1 MKGKRKFRLRKHE
14 SFTILATFVYYVE
27 VQFDKQL
34 SNRQH
39 YFLFF
44 IASSCTY
51 IGKSQVT
58 FYMFKTIW
66 FPFKLSTFIYVCE
79 VRKKI
84 LYPAEESKT
93 IQQMYVLTYVQ
104 KFLNK
109 IIWSSCKIRRNC
121 VRYWIMVVAIV

>member
-1 MKGKRKFRLRKHE
+1 MRGKQKFSLKKHD

-34 SNRQH
+34 SNIQH

-44 IASSCTY
+44 NASSCTY

-79 VRKKI
+79 VKRKSCI
-84 LYPAEESKT
+84 PAEESKT
-93 IQQMYVLTYVQ
+93 IQ
-104 KFLNK
+104 
-109 IIWSSCKIRRNC
+109 
-121 VRYWIMVVAIV
+121 

>member
-1 MKGKRKFRLRKHE
+1 MKDKQKFRLRDHE
-14 SFTILATFVYYVE
+14 SFTILTTFVYYVE
-27 VQFDKQL
+27 VQFDKPL
-34 SNRQH
+34 SIIQH
-39 YFLFF
+39 YFLRF

-58 FYMFKTIW
+58 FYVFKTIW

-79 VRKKI
+79 VKRKSCI
-84 LYPAEESKT
+84 PVEESKT

-109 IIWSSCKIRRNC
+109 II
-121 VRYWIMVVAIV
+121 